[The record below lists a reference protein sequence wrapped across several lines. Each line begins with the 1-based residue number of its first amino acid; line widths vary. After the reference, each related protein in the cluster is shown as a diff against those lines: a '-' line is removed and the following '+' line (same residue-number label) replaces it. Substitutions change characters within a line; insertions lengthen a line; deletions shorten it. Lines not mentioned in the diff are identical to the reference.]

1 MFTSILV
8 ATDLSEASD
17 TVVRAAAALS
27 KLAEADLHLL
37 HVVEITALP
46 YATASEDLAKIDHSR
61 EAALDGM
68 DEQAERAVPG
78 TGSIASREVAIGP
91 VHTAL
96 LQRAAEVGADLI
108 VIGPH
113 RLRPFGDRFLGSTA
127 DRVIRSSPIPCLLV
141 REPMRL
147 PLRAVMHPTD
157 LSERSASALD
167 VALRWTAALG
177 ARDDGSG
184 PAAEL
189 QVVHVVPRMY
199 EMPDFAFDE
208 EVILPEVRRAIQEA
222 IVRVPTAAEVSERI
236 TWGDL
241 PADEILQSAEREN
254 VDLLVLATH
263 GHGMVRRALLGSVA
277 STVARA
283 APCPVLL
290 VPPIP
295 DDTRH
300 E

>member
-1 MFTSILV
+1 MFTSILA

-17 TVVRAAAALS
+17 PVVRAAASLA

-37 HVVEITALP
+37 HVIEIAALP
-46 YATASEDLAKIDHSR
+46 YASASEDLARIDRSR
-61 EAALDGM
+61 DAALDAI
-68 DEQAERAVPG
+68 DEQVERAVPG
-78 TGSIASREVAIGP
+78 ADTIATREVAIGP

-96 LQRAAEVGADLI
+96 LERAREVGADL
-108 VIGPH
+108 VVMGPH

-127 DRVIRSSPIPCLLV
+127 DRVVRSAPMPCLLV
-141 REPMRL
+141 RGPVRL
-147 PLRAVMHPTD
+147 PLRTVMHPTD
-157 LSERSASALD
+157 LSERSASAMD

-177 ARDDGSG
+177 AGDDGIG
-184 PAAEL
+184 PAANL
-189 QVVHVVPRMY
+189 LVVHVVPRMY
-199 EMPDFAFDE
+199 EMPDFAFDD
-208 EVILPEVRRAIQEA
+208 EVILPEVQRAIREA
-222 IVRVPTAAEVSERI
+222 TERVPTAAEISERI

-241 PADEILQSAEREN
+241 PADEILQAAEREK

-263 GHGMVRRALLGSVA
+263 GHGAVRRALLGSVA

-295 DDTRH
+295 GDASH

>member
-1 MFTSILV
+1 MFTSILA

-17 TVVRAAAALS
+17 AVLRAAAALC

-61 EAALDGM
+61 EAALEGM
-68 DEQAERAVPG
+68 DQQVERAVPG
-78 TGSIASREVAIGP
+78 TGVIASREVAIGP

-96 LQRAAEVGADLI
+96 LHRAAEVGADLI

-147 PLRAVMHPTD
+147 PLRTVMHPTD

-208 EVILPEVRRAIQEA
+208 EVILPEVRRAIQDA
-222 IVRVPTAAEVSERI
+222 IGRVPTAAEVSERI

-263 GHGMVRRALLGSVA
+263 GHGVVRRALLGSVA

-290 VPPIP
+290 VPPIT
-295 DDTRH
+295 DDPNH